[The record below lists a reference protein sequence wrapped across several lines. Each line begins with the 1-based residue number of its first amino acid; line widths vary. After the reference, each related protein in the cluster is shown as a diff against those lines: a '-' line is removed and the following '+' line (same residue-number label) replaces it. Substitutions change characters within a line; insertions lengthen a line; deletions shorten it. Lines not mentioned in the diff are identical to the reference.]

1 MHPSAGCLP
10 CKLRKKK
17 CDGAKPICRG
27 CQRNYLVCVWPPT
40 QQVRPPRKG
49 GMPSSTLTIFAVEPQ
64 DHLQKHTQAKNESE
78 TARRCA
84 RLLKEDLTSIPRT
97 LPSNGSLR
105 PESKFLLDHYL
116 HRTGKMASAHVG
128 TYTPFTDALLPI
140 AHASD
145 MLLDSVLTFSSF
157 HLAASSPSNTTVNT
171 LEQQALALR
180 SLKYGITRYSR
191 GDEDFGIPLFLS
203 MLLLCCVELANGGES
218 GSSFQ
223 HLTALRKLAPNI
235 LSRLDEV
242 PRDYKNAIVFGRE
255 LYAYFLALACIC
267 HPADTTDAS
276 VIDESASVYYEI
288 SASGYTGALFGCSD
302 ALFRLIPQAV
312 ALLNEAR
319 SIPLAILISTASPAK
334 LSDSDQSSPFDEMAM
349 LRSRIALLLAN
360 VSLWEAPLGVDDTFQ
375 ASGRILQLALTAI
388 LLEASHW
395 INIATQFAPH
405 ELDETTSGDFGR
417 EPASNLDRLIAPV
430 VAEFMDLLEKLP
442 AQSQIVTTMCWPIV
456 VLGSYVTLP
465 LRRNMVRDYLLGM
478 EATFKF
484 ANMTRSRLVLEH
496 IWSRVRTF
504 EFDRPITI
512 SEAMIETGG
521 RFILG

>member
-40 QQVRPPRKG
+40 PQVRPPRKG

-64 DHLQKHTQAKNESE
+64 GRLRKHTRAKNESE
-78 TARRCA
+78 TARRHA
-84 RLLKEDLTSIPRT
+84 RLLKKDLTSIPRT
-97 LPSNGSLR
+97 LPSHGSLR

-140 AHASD
+140 AHASA

-223 HLTALRKLAPNI
+223 HLTALRNLAPNI
-235 LSRLDEV
+235 LSRLNEV
-242 PRDYKNAIVFGRE
+242 PQDYKDAVVFGRE
-255 LYAYFLALACIC
+255 LYAYFLLSR
-267 HPADTTDAS
+267 AS
-276 VIDESASVYYEI
+276 VILRTQPTPACLTSQLPSTTKFQHRAIQVLSSAVRMHFSAS
-288 SASGYTGALFGCSD
+288 
-302 ALFRLIPQAV
+302 FR
-312 ALLNEAR
+312 
-319 SIPLAILISTASPAK
+319 K
-334 LSDSDQSSPFDEMAM
+334 LSLS
-349 LRSRIALLLAN
+349 
-360 VSLWEAPLGVDDTFQ
+360 
-375 ASGRILQLALTAI
+375 
-388 LLEASHW
+388 
-395 INIATQFAPH
+395 
-405 ELDETTSGDFGR
+405 
-417 EPASNLDRLIAPV
+417 
-430 VAEFMDLLEKLP
+430 
-442 AQSQIVTTMCWPIV
+442 
-456 VLGSYVTLP
+456 
-465 LRRNMVRDYLLGM
+465 
-478 EATFKF
+478 
-484 ANMTRSRLVLEH
+484 
-496 IWSRVRTF
+496 
-504 EFDRPITI
+504 
-512 SEAMIETGG
+512 
-521 RFILG
+521 